1 MTNRRRP
8 WPQRLIRKLTRQAPV
23 RAVLTPSPLSIL
35 SAFNLLGGLGALLS
49 GFLAV
54 ALVLTSAAVACM
66 ACQLRRQTDLLI

>member
-8 WPQRLIRKLTRQAPV
+8 FRKLTRQAPV
-23 RAVLTPSPLSIL
+23 RAVFTPSPLSIT
-35 SAFNLLGGLGALLS
+35 SALNVVGGLVAMLS

-54 ALVLTSAAVACM
+54 ALVLTSAAVGCL